1 MTLSGSLSSFTILT
15 PGHDRDWHLSKLS
28 KQAGHIKLLSLPLC
42 SELMVD
48 LRLVLFLQQIWVCQ
62 QQVFGCV
69 WESDNS
75 SQLTQQSLQWE
86 AVSLS
91 ILPAN
96 ISLSKLILAAHCL
109 QTWAGPPSWQQLKP
123 LTQGT
128 QVLAPGP
135 LLFNL
140 LFAALAALQPTVIH
154 E

>member
-1 MTLSGSLSSFTILT
+1 MGVSA
-15 PGHDRDWHLSKLS
+15 
-28 KQAGHIKLLSLPLC
+28 AG
-42 SELMVD
+42 
-48 LRLVLFLQQIWVCQ
+48 IWMCVGVRQ
-62 QQVFGCV
+62 QQPTHPAVIAMGGCLTL
-69 WESDNS
+69 NFT
-75 SQLTQQSLQWE
+75 SQ
-86 AVSLS
+86 
-91 ILPAN
+91 